1 MFADVLIAS
10 LSDTLSE
17 HPELLSAA
25 RESLGTTSTNSDGQ
39 HFLRQILEIS
49 PDDKA
54 AVRAALAP
62 YKGQTERNIPQQI
75 KEMKINHVPL
85 GLGKYKNP

>member
-1 MFADVLIAS
+1 M
-10 LSDTLSE
+10 SDTLSE

-25 RESLGTTSTNSDGQ
+25 RESLGPTSTNADGQ

-49 PDDKA
+49 PDDKP
-54 AVRAALAP
+54 AVRTGFVP
-62 YKGQTERNIPQQI
+62 YKGQSERNLQLPEQ
-75 KEMKINHVPL
+75 KMTNHVPL